1 MYAWTI
7 AAFSAGEIAGSPFAG
22 FMVEKLPYIFTPVV
36 ASVIYIIGG
45 IVYALATGG
54 WMVIAGRFLSGFAV
68 TMGVVL
74 QTSYIG
80 EMGTRVDEFR
90 KKRKKGRQLRTT
102 LYIMYAF
109 VVNFGYIIT
118 FGKLPLCKQDRNHN
132 SLAVSLSSDYI
143 HYGPVPQCGSLS
155 LARMVCSGYGFSLW
169 NCCATDLHRNTT
181 IYSTKMEVL
190 ISLWHEATHN
200 SVQQMENQTSCIL
213 NLL

>member
-1 MYAWTI
+1 MYSSQESTRFWPGLGESETVYAWAIT
-7 AAFSAGEIAGSPFAG
+7 AFSAGEIAGAPFAG

-90 KKRKKGRQLRTT
+90 KKIRKGRQLRTT

-109 VVNFGYIIT
+109 VRNFGYVIT
-118 FGKLPLCKQDRNHN
+118 FGKLPFCKQDRNHS

-143 HYGPVPQCGSLS
+143 HYGPVPQCESLS
-155 LARMVCSGYGFSLW
+155 LARMAYSGYGFSLW

-181 IYSTKMEVL
+181 IYSTK
-190 ISLWHEATHN
+190 N
-200 SVQQMENQTSCIL
+200 
-213 NLL
+213 

>member
-1 MYAWTI
+1 LERVYAWAIT
-7 AAFSAGEIAGSPFAG
+7 AFSAGESTGATSSGI
-22 FMVEKLPYIFTPVV
+22 MVEKLPYIFTPIV

-68 TMGVVL
+68 TMGAVL

-118 FGKLPLCKQDRNHN
+118 FGKLPLCKQNRCHN

-143 HYGPVPQCGSLS
+143 HYGSVPQCGSLS

-181 IYSTKMEVL
+181 IYSTK
-190 ISLWHEATHN
+190 N
-200 SVQQMENQTSCIL
+200 
-213 NLL
+213 